1 MNYRFTIVVAL
12 TFLLSACNFTLA
24 EDVTPPPNYV
34 PPTPAPTL
42 GPLYP
47 AQAPSVANGASI
59 FAEKCAPCHGA
70 TGMGDG
76 AQGIQLGVTVPAFG
90 LPEIAQPASLSQ
102 WYTTVTQ
109 GNMQR
114 FMPPFASL
122 SNQERWDVVAYAMTL
137 HTTPEQI
144 EKGKNLFE
152 ANCANCS
159 TDFFKDQSK
168 TSSLS
173 EVELARIIRQGNDQV
188 KAFGPNLADDEVWDI
203 AAYLR
208 SLSFDTAPVAAAS
221 ASTATP
227 EAASVTEATQ
237 PTAEGTPMSSEQAAA
252 GNESSA
258 SLQPGFANITGTIDN
273 QTGEDL
279 PANMAVTLRGYD
291 HGADQTTAPQEV
303 LTLESAVH
311 ADGSFKFENVEAP
324 TNRIYTAEIT
334 FEGITLQ
341 SDFAVAKEGDTA
353 ITVPP
358 IELYHLSEDTSALTI
373 DEARVFF
380 EYGSDNT
387 VQVYNVY
394 LFHNPTDQIIAIK
407 VNGNG
412 EVPFIKAPQGSSGFG
427 YEPMQDTEKF
437 ISTDSGFAVPPSDS
451 AYGLI
456 AFASIPKA
464 NEINFSQQF
473 VLPVTTITVF
483 LPQGVKAENAQLTD
497 LGVQA
502 IQGFNFQIYEIAHI
516 NAGDTVAFTAS
527 GTPQE
532 TPSTATTTN
541 SNQNLLFGAGALGI
555 ALILAGAWM
564 YLRDR
569 GRAEE
574 DDNPDGDEKFDSA
587 DDVMDAIIALDDLH
601 RARKISDD
609 AYQKRRMQL
618 KEILKGLMK

>member
-12 TFLLSACNFTLA
+12 ALLLSACNFSLA

-47 AQAPSVANGASI
+47 AQSPSVADGASI

-70 TGMGDG
+70 TGLGDG

-122 SNQERWDVVAYAMTL
+122 SDQERWDVVAYAMTL
-137 HTTPEQI
+137 HTTPDQI
-144 EKGKNLFE
+144 EKGRQLFE

-159 TDFFKDQSK
+159 TNFFTDQSK
-168 TSSLS
+168 MASLS
-173 EVELARIIRQGNDQV
+173 EADLARIIRQGNDQV
-188 KAFGPNLADDEVWDI
+188 KAFGPNLTDDEVWDI
-203 AAYLR
+203 AAYLHT
-208 SLSFDTAPVAAAS
+208 LSFDTASVAAA

-237 PTAEGTPMSSEQAAA
+237 PAAAGTPVGTEQAAA
-252 GNESSA
+252 GNESSGP
-258 SLQPGFANITGTIDN
+258 LQPGFANITGTIDN
-273 QTGEDL
+273 KTGEDL
-279 PANMAVTLRGYD
+279 PADMAVTLRGYD
-291 HGADQTTAPQEV
+291 HGTNQATAPQEV
-303 LTLESAVH
+303 LSLKSTVN
-311 ADGSFKFENVEAP
+311 ADGSFTFENVEAP
-324 TNRIYTAEIT
+324 TSRIYTAEIT

-341 SDFAVAKEGDTA
+341 SDFAVAKEGDTT
-353 ITVPP
+353 ISVPP
-358 IELYHLSEDTSALTI
+358 IELYHLSADTSALTV

-394 LFHNPTDQIIAIK
+394 LFHNPTDQTIAVK
-407 VNGNG
+407 VNSNG

-456 AFASIPKA
+456 AFASLPKS
-464 NEINFSQQF
+464 NEIKFSQQF

-532 TPSTATTTN
+532 ASSTTTTTTN

-555 ALILAGAWM
+555 TLILAGAWM

-569 GRAEE
+569 RRTEEE
-574 DDNPDGDEKFDSA
+574 DHLDGEEKFDSSE
-587 DDVMDAIIALDDLH
+587 DVMDAIIALDDLH
-601 RARKISDD
+601 RAKKISDD
-609 AYQKRRMQL
+609 AYQKRRTQL
-618 KEILKGLMK
+618 KELLKGLM